1 MGKKFQTMNGVEMWA
16 KQLTYDRVA
25 FVFYYPEPYGTPAKV
40 VISLRQLGLTR
51 FLAYDFFESFSGQL
65 IRRYKYSDSFNAT
78 VDPSGSVFAFWAVPV
93 STL

>member
-16 KQLTYDRVA
+16 KQLTNDRVA
-25 FVFYYPEPYGTPAKV
+25 FVFYYPEPYGTPTTV

-51 FLAYDFFESFSGQL
+51 FLAYDLFESFSGQL

-93 STL
+93 STS